1 MEDFVESG
9 MLDEAAL
16 DIVTAEQAI
25 AVLKP
30 IETVGATG
38 GVGEILSTRT
48 YDLNICYDK
57 YYQTP
62 RLFLFGYNEK
72 RKALSVEEMYEDFSA
87 DHANKT
93 ITMETHPH
101 LPGPPQASVHPCRH
115 AQVMKKLIDQIVEGG
130 NELGVHMY
138 LIVFLKFVQAII
150 PTIEYDFTKNFA
162 I

>member
-1 MEDFVESG
+1 MSNIGDAVDMEDFVESG

-57 YYQTP
+57 
-62 RLFLFGYNEK
+62 
-72 RKALSVEEMYEDFSA
+72 
-87 DHANKT
+87 
-93 ITMETHPH
+93 
-101 LPGPPQASVHPCRH
+101 
-115 AQVMKKLIDQIVEGG
+115 
-130 NELGVHMY
+130 
-138 LIVFLKFVQAII
+138 
-150 PTIEYDFTKNFA
+150 
-162 I
+162 